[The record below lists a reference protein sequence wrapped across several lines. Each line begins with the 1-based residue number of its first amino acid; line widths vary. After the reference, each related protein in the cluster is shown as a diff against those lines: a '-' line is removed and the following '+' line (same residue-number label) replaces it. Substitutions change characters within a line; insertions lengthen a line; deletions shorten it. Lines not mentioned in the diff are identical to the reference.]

1 MIREVSFERLDR
13 SLFEGRNV
21 IYGAGYNGKLLFEK
35 LTRHNVPIAAFY
47 DDDPTRQGG
56 MRNTAV

>member
-1 MIREVSFERLDR
+1 MIREVSFKRLDR

-56 MRNTAV
+56 G